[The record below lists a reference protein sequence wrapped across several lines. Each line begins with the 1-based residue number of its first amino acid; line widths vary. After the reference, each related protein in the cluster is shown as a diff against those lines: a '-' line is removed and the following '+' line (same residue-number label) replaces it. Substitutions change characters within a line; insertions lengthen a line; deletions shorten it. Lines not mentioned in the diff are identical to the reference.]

1 MDEQNEGT
9 EITATFS
16 QEGVLLAIAEEL
28 CVMNARLERTN
39 GRLARIYE
47 ALGED
52 PESEE
57 FEDAERTAERAQEL
71 QESMY
76 ERIQQLTE
84 GMERADT
91 SL

>member
-1 MDEQNEGT
+1 MDEQDDGVEVTTKFN
-9 EITATFS
+9 
-16 QEGVLLAIAEEL
+16 QESVLLAIAEEL

-57 FEDAERTAERAQEL
+57 FEDAERTAERAQEM

-76 ERIQQLTE
+76 ERIGQLVE
-84 GMERADT
+84 GMEPSDT